1 MEIYFTQEVV
11 DYILRTHRFFKGEI
25 PETLKPGEVYRIEDM
40 FVSPV
45 DGLMLEVWHKT
56 DPKWFRVPAYFFFS
70 EDYINYIK
78 ENIDDAN
85 S

>member
-1 MEIYFTQEVV
+1 
-11 DYILRTHRFFKGEI
+11 
-25 PETLKPGEVYRIEDM
+25 M

-56 DPKWFRVPAYFFFS
+56 VPRWFRVPAYFFFS

-78 ENIDDAN
+78 ENIDDAK